1 MEKEQQGFIFTSAKK
16 LTLINVLHVPD
27 VRKSLV
33 SANLLCKGWFKTM
46 LEADNLIFS
55 KNGVFVG
62 KEYACDRMFKLSV
75 TSSINNIKNVSAY
88 IIDSSIAL

>member
-1 MEKEQQGFIFTSAKK
+1 M
-16 LTLINVLHVPD
+16 INFLHVPD
-27 VRKSLV
+27 VRKNLV
-33 SANLLCKGWFKTM
+33 YVNLFYKGGFKTV
-46 LEADNLIFS
+46 LETNNLILY
-55 KNGVFVG
+55 KNRVFVG